1 MHDFERKG
9 GVLET
14 GFAVPRDFEQALNAD
29 VPPDQRRQ
37 VLWNMAEAAE
47 NRKNST
53 TAREWEIALPAEL
66 PPEAQKSL
74 VSDFSAILAGN
85 CTALVWI
92 GLSTP
97 QIGRAQPIFTRTS

>member
-9 GVLET
+9 GILET

-29 VPPDQRRQ
+29 VPPDQHRQ

-66 PPEAQKSL
+66 PPEAQKKAS
-74 VSDFSAILAGN
+74 
-85 CTALVWI
+85 
-92 GLSTP
+92 
-97 QIGRAQPIFTRTS
+97 